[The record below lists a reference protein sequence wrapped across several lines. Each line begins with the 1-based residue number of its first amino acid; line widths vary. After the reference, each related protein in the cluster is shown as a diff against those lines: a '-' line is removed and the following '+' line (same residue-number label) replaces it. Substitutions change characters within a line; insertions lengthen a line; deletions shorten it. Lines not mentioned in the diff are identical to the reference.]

1 MYRMAPLV
9 IGYCLA
15 LLLFLGLPWS
25 SRVNSA
31 LRTDEVRTRR
41 TSSAL
46 GIAHLIALLVPVAA
60 ALTEFGPR
68 VGPSVAWT
76 AVAIMLAGLVLQ
88 RWAQHSLGKN
98 FTLALQS
105 AEDQRICTCG
115 PYRLIRHPAYLAQ
128 ILIWDGLAWTSRSI
142 IAGIIIG
149 ALAVVAYIYRLSEE
163 EQVLVNSLGAQ
174 YQAYAGK
181 TKRLF
186 PYLW

>member
-1 MYRMAPLV
+1 MAPLV

-15 LLLFLGLPWS
+15 LLLFLGLPCS
-25 SRVNSA
+25 SRVNSS

-41 TSSAL
+41 TSNVL
-46 GIAHLIALLVPVAA
+46 GIVHLIALLAPVAA

-68 VGPSVAWT
+68 VAPWVAWT
-76 AVAIMLAGLVLQ
+76 AAAIMLAGLMLQ

-105 AEDQRICTCG
+105 AENQHICTRG

-142 IAGIIIG
+142 IAGITIA
-149 ALAVVAYIYRLSEE
+149 ALAVAAYVYRLSEE
-163 EQVLVNSLGAQ
+163 GKVLVNSLGAK

>member
-1 MYRMAPLV
+1 
-9 IGYCLA
+9 
-15 LLLFLGLPWS
+15 
-25 SRVNSA
+25 
-31 LRTDEVRTRR
+31 
-41 TSSAL
+41 
-46 GIAHLIALLVPVAA
+46 
-60 ALTEFGPR
+60 
-68 VGPSVAWT
+68 
-76 AVAIMLAGLVLQ
+76 
-88 RWAQHSLGKN
+88 
-98 FTLALQS
+98 
-105 AEDQRICTCG
+105 
-115 PYRLIRHPAYLAQ
+115 LIRHPAYLAQ